1 MTAINVIPAGNQLYQ
16 IEVDQEGDTS
26 THDLTIPDDLFA
38 HVDTQV
44 VAMQDV
50 ALSAV
55 EQLIDLEGRDA
66 LAPHIDLAA
75 AAARHDDFVERVT
88 AEAEQRATTA
98 TSPDGWQVTEADAP
112 SGDDRLLA
120 EVRAEQDEGEVSR
133 AERGR

>member
-16 IEVDQEGDTS
+16 VEIDQDGDTS
-26 THDLTIPDDLFA
+26 THELTVPDDLFT

-44 VAMQDV
+44 VSMRDV
-50 ALSAV
+50 AVSAV
-55 EQLIDLEGRDA
+55 EQLVRLEGRDA
-66 LAPHIDLAA
+66 LEPHIDLGAA
-75 AAARHDDFVERVT
+75 AVRHDEFVERVT

-98 TSPDGWQVTEADAP
+98 TSPDGWQVTEADQP

-133 AERGR
+133 PERGL